1 LIHTVIKNSINLEEV
16 AKDTLDGNFFTTNNE
31 YDVIQEKREEKKNR
45 ELPVPFPFI
54 AFHCSV
60 SHLNLLCLF

>member
-31 YDVIQEKREEKKNR
+31 YDAIQEKRGKKRIGNY
-45 ELPVPFPFI
+45 PFLFRLLH
-54 AFHCSV
+54 FTVLSV
-60 SHLNLLCLF
+60 I